1 MYYIQVT
8 VDYKEVNGVCIPQ
21 RVHTVVV
28 STQHAAWATQQQ
40 IRDDLKTKLIP
51 DVIPSNLLDDKT
63 VFHLNPSGAFVTGG
77 PMVKFIIAYSGGLL
91 F

>member
-1 MYYIQVT
+1 M
-8 VDYKEVNGVCIPQ
+8 DYKEVNGVCIPQ

-40 IRDDLKTKLIP
+40 IRDDLRTKLIP
-51 DVIPSNLLDDKT
+51 EVIPSNLLDDKT

-77 PMVKFIIAYSGGLL
+77 PMVKY
-91 F
+91 